1 MAAGAT
7 VRGQGAQIGSLC
19 LCFAERALSY
29 NGRTAAAVFQACAGV
44 AGGHDHVP
52 GINSSCRTSST
63 PSWQHL
69 AEFANMQGMVE
80 MKDCTFVAAAARQR
94 HAPGGGPGLFVGR
107 RVFLTVAPATSG
119 GGRSSSTSSAGKVA
133 LVAQM
138 VAAEGGT
145 LVRALGQGESGGGRG
160 AASPSPSPE
169 GATLLVCVAQ
179 GVNEARMGLRMGQVG
194 VMRGSEGAAE
204 CWY

>member
-1 MAAGAT
+1 MT
-7 VRGQGAQIGSLC
+7 PVQGAS
-19 LCFAERALSY
+19 
-29 NGRTAAAVFQACAGV
+29 T
-44 AGGHDHVP
+44 
-52 GINSSCRTSST
+52 SCRTSST
-63 PSWQHL
+63 PCPWQQPPNL
-69 AEFANMQGMVE
+69 ANMQGMLE
-80 MKDCTFVAAAARQR
+80 MKDSTFVAAAARQR

-119 GGRSSSTSSAGKVA
+119 GGRSSSTGSAGKVA

-145 LVRALGQGESGGGRG
+145 LVRALGQGEGGGGRG

-194 VMRGSEGAAE
+194 VMRGSEGVAIAGTSTAAAAVHWPMLRPRQGRWMWHRAAGGNGTAGLAVPLWF
-204 CWY
+204 CRC